1 MAPFTLRKAEL
12 TDAQVLVDLRIAYL
26 RELEGLP
33 DDVDLDALAHATR
46 RYFIRKMPSGEYV
59 SWVATARPAASPEL
73 RGRVQAKVI
82 GTAGMFIVD
91 RPPGVGALNTREA
104 RLINVYVAEAWRGR
118 GVAHAL
124 IGACVDTARHSGVRR
139 VLVDDTPAGRRIYES
154 AGFTMV
160 NSIMELVW

>member
-59 SWVATARPAASPEL
+59 SWVATARIARVAWTRAGQSHRDGGYVH
-73 RGRVQAKVI
+73 RGS
-82 GTAGMFIVD
+82 
-91 RPPGVGALNTREA
+91 
-104 RLINVYVAEAWRGR
+104 
-118 GVAHAL
+118 
-124 IGACVDTARHSGVRR
+124 TARRGGIEHS
-139 VLVDDTPAGRRIYES
+139 
-154 AGFTMV
+154 
-160 NSIMELVW
+160 